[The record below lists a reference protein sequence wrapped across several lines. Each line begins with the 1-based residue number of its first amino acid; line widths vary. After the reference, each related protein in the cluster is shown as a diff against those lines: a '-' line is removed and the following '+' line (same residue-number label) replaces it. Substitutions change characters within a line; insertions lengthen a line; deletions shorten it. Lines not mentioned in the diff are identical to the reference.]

1 MDSPLFW
8 QLPRLDQ
15 LRYLIWTLMTIY
27 YITLCTDIK
36 YHYYSDTFRFITN
49 DPTIIIGNG
58 EKIKQISL
66 LLIAYY
72 FSAIYLFTY
81 DSFRT
86 HSSLSMRTFI
96 IYSREFTDDYNLNCK
111 LLKIIQQKY
120 HHYSHTTCLLLQ
132 YAQKNVRTKILEFKK
147 FFSHIHHGV
156 CISNVLMDI
165 CFQSIKLNKFIK
177 TRTIWQILLRS
188 ISIHCFM
195 IVVYFM
201 ISSMYT
207 LSLVE
212 IFTIRIVTKI
222 IGKIKM
228 EINKIIGLIEMK
240 IQMDDYR
247 KYSLQLQLMKTKLNN
262 QYRTYTRLIIFIEQI
277 QPYVAKMNIWG
288 IVVNI
293 VGSQIVINCIKHI
306 ENDDYFLLI
315 ILYYVLLIE
324 LMIIIL
330 LSYVTSKLNSY
341 LNSIRMDLQHTCCM
355 AMKTTDVY
363 FKFKMATIYERIVH
377 NRKQWGIRIGP
388 ITLLTKLVFFKLM
401 IFYARFIVLSSKLF
415 KN

>member
-1 MDSPLFW
+1 MKLSLDQCLDNIYYYGSKIFLSSYTSTINGYRSIFDYYAHILLLDTMDSSLFW

-36 YHYYSDTFRFITN
+36 YYYSDTFRFITN

-58 EKIKQISL
+58 EKIKQIAL
-66 LLIAYY
+66 LLTTYY

-96 IYSREFTDDYNLNCK
+96 IYLHEFTDDNNLNCK

-120 HHYSHTTCLLLQ
+120 RHYSHTTCLLLQ
-132 YAQKNVRTKILEFKK
+132 YAQKNVQTKILEFKK
-147 FFSHIHHGV
+147 FFSHIHYGV

-165 CFQSIKLNKFIK
+165 CLQSIKLNKFIK

-195 IVVYFM
+195 IVVNFM

-222 IGKIKM
+222 IRKIKWKS
-228 EINKIIGLIEMK
+228 IKLSKN
-240 IQMDDYR
+240 
-247 KYSLQLQLMKTKLNN
+247 SLQLQLMKTKLNN

-277 QPYVAKMNIWG
+277 QPYAAKMNIWG

-306 ENDDYFLLI
+306 ENDEYFLLI

-324 LMIIIL
+324 LMIIIFTFICNVKIKFISQFYTYGFTTYL
-330 LSYVTSKLNSY
+330 LYGNE
-341 LNSIRMDLQHTCCM
+341 N
-355 AMKTTDVY
+355 
-363 FKFKMATIYERIVH
+363 
-377 NRKQWGIRIGP
+377 NRC
-388 ITLLTKLVFFKLM
+388 
-401 IFYARFIVLSSKLF
+401 LF
-415 KN
+415 

>member
-1 MDSPLFW
+1 
-8 QLPRLDQ
+8 
-15 LRYLIWTLMTIY
+15 
-27 YITLCTDIK
+27 
-36 YHYYSDTFRFITN
+36 
-49 DPTIIIGNG
+49 
-58 EKIKQISL
+58 
-66 LLIAYY
+66 
-72 FSAIYLFTY
+72 
-81 DSFRT
+81 
-86 HSSLSMRTFI
+86 
-96 IYSREFTDDYNLNCK
+96 
-111 LLKIIQQKY
+111 
-120 HHYSHTTCLLLQ
+120 
-132 YAQKNVRTKILEFKK
+132 
-147 FFSHIHHGV
+147 
-156 CISNVLMDI
+156 MDI
-165 CFQSIKLNKFIK
+165 CLQSIKLNKFIK

-195 IVVYFM
+195 IIVNFM

-222 IGKIKM
+222 IRKIKM

-293 VGSQIVINCIKHI
+293 VGSQIVINCIKHV
-306 ENDDYFLLI
+306 ENDEYFLLI

-330 LSYVTSKLNSY
+330 LSYVMSKLNSY